1 MLSTATRLASRN
13 LLSKPLASLAPRAGL
28 ATAASNDEK
37 QIKVEFPDKWVV
49 HKLDETQQPPSFAYT
64 NRKELLDY
72 FYEMTVVR
80 RMEIAADT
88 LYKSRM
94 IRGFCHLANGQ
105 EAVSTGVEAAL
116 EKEDS
121 IITSYRCHGFVYTR
135 GEPVGTILAELM
147 GREAGCTKGKGGS
160 MHMFTNEFYGGN
172 GIVGAQVPLGAGI
185 AFAHKYNGRKNICL
199 AAYGDGAANQGQV
212 FEAFNIAKLWDIP
225 AIFVCENNQYGMGT
239 SAERSSAST
248 TYYTRGDYVPGIRV
262 NGMDVL
268 QVREAVKWAKEYVL
282 NHGPLVMEM
291 MTYRYFGHSMSDPGT
306 TYRSKEE
313 VENIRRSRDPIAFVK
328 GLLLENGLA
337 TEAELK
343 ELDNKARDEV
353 EAGVA
358 FAKASPETPPEH
370 LFTDVYIKGHEVPY
384 LRGRHTSETHY
395 FQK

>member
-1 MLSTATRLASRN
+1 MRARTHTRTHVRSNLTSTPSRA
-13 LLSKPLASLAPRAGL
+13 PPHSL
-28 ATAASNDEK
+28 T
-37 QIKVEFPDKWVV
+37 
-49 HKLDETQQPPSFAYT
+49 
-64 NRKELLDY
+64 
-72 FYEMTVVR
+72 
-80 RMEIAADT
+80 
-88 LYKSRM
+88 
-94 IRGFCHLANGQ
+94 
-105 EAVSTGVEAAL
+105 
-116 EKEDS
+116 
-121 IITSYRCHGFVYTR
+121 
-135 GEPVGTILAELM
+135 

-343 ELDNKARDEV
+343 VRCLVRRRERDRESH
-353 EAGVA
+353 AM
-358 FAKASPETPPEH
+358 TPPP
-370 LFTDVYIKGHEVPY
+370 LPSPSCAP
-384 LRGRHTSETHY
+384 LCRGGCPGVE
-395 FQK
+395 